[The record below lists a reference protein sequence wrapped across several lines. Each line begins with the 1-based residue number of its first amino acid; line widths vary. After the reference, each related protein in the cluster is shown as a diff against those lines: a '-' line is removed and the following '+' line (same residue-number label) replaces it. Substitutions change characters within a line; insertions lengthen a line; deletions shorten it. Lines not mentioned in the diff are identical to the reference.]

1 MRGHPF
7 ALGTELANASL
18 SSVLSSPTSEQTHMT
33 STESSKR
40 TVLVTGGA
48 GFIGSHVADA
58 LLALG
63 HNVVIIDDLSSG
75 RRENI
80 PAGATFAQVDIRDE
94 AAVAKVFAEHKFDA
108 ITHQAAQTSVS
119 ISTREPLRDA
129 AINVMGTLHLL
140 ENAVKTGVKRFVFAS
155 TGGAIY
161 GEVAGPGKA
170 TLDTIQRPLSPYACS
185 KLAGEAYLRRYAHD
199 FGLETRILRYANV
212 YGPRQDPHGEAGVV
226 AIFAQRILAGEGI
239 RVNARKTLGD
249 DGCVRDY
256 VFVKDVVKANV
267 RAMTGQISM
276 PVVHLSTGVE
286 TTTRQLAHH
295 IAKAAGKTAEVGD
308 APRRDGD
315 VERSVLEPT
324 FEATGALPTSLEE
337 GAAETIAWF
346 RSR

>member
-1 MRGHPF
+1 
-7 ALGTELANASL
+7 
-18 SSVLSSPTSEQTHMT
+18 MT
-33 STESSKR
+33 APQSTKLN
-40 TVLVTGGA
+40 VLVTGGA

-63 HNVVIIDDLSSG
+63 HNVVIVDDLSSG
-75 RRENI
+75 RRENL
-80 PAGATFAQVDIRDE
+80 PAAATFEQVDIRDA
-94 AAVAKVFAEHKFDA
+94 AAVAKVFADHKFDA
-108 ITHQAAQTSVS
+108 VSHQAAQTSVS

-129 AINVMGTLHLL
+129 AINIIGTLNLL
-140 ENAVKTGVKRFVFAS
+140 ESAVKTGVKRFVFAS

-170 TLDTIQRPLSPYACS
+170 QLDTIQRPLSPYACS

-226 AIFAQRILAGEGI
+226 AIFAQRILAGEPI
-239 RVNARKTLGD
+239 RVNARKQVGD

-256 VFVKDVVKANV
+256 VFVKDVVRANL
-267 RAMTGQISM
+267 RAITGQLSL
-276 PVVHLSTGVE
+276 PVVHLATGVE
-286 TTTRQLAHH
+286 TTTRALAHH
-295 IAKAAGKTAEVGD
+295 IANAAGRAVEVGD
-308 APRRDGD
+308 GPRREGD
-315 VERSVLEPT
+315 VVRSVLEPT
-324 FEATGALPTSLEE
+324 FEATGAAPTRLEE